1 MVRSL
6 SLTWPLSLSLSQCA
20 KSSGDFPANL
30 ISRYN
35 LTETS
40 IRALVRT
47 GQLTEALDLLRLK
60 VHAIDDPKDR
70 SQCLSDLVAYF
81 YKQCRELSGQT
92 LVEFM
97 QLPLK
102 EDEDAAL
109 VQLLKRELQRSVG

>member
-1 MVRSL
+1 M
-6 SLTWPLSLSLSQCA
+6 
-20 KSSGDFPANL
+20 
-30 ISRYN
+30 
-35 LTETS
+35 
-40 IRALVRT
+40 
-47 GQLTEALDLLRLK
+47 LRLK